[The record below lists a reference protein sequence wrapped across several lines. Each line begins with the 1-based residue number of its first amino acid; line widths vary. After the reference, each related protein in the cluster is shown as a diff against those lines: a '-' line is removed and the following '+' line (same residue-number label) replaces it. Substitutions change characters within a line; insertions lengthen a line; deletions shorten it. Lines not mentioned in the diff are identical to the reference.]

1 MADVAPG
8 RLEQRTGARLGRCHR
23 CGEPCGRDRG
33 DVRARADERPF
44 EALLRLA
51 EPPTSAGVTTPSIRT
66 SASTSCNC
74 GSHRSDG
81 WGPIGAA
88 TGVPTG
94 RWPATPVRCL
104 DRRSP
109 EAAAGAAWRRARSSD
124 RTSLRTVPALAES
137 PRASTSSGCCWRTDE
152 ACSRA
157 STLRSVSHR
166 SPPRCTRSAR
176 LSGSSTTAT
185 SSALITSGSA
195 ATVSASSWRRPTLS
209 EQLGASG
216 QARVGR
222 KRTRHPRP
230 TRLRGR
236 GRPSPQKAGTSG
248 TASVSHTGHLLAGC
262 SRKG

>member
-1 MADVAPG
+1 MGGVRSERPPVSPPAVG
-8 RLEQRTGARLGRCHR
+8 RLHRVRVPRPPHRRKLRQGQRG
-23 CGEPCGRDRG
+23 
-33 DVRARADERPF
+33 
-44 EALLRLA
+44 
-51 EPPTSAGVTTPSIRT
+51 
-66 SASTSCNC
+66 
-74 GSHRSDG
+74 
-81 WGPIGAA
+81 
-88 TGVPTG
+88 
-94 RWPATPVRCL
+94 
-104 DRRSP
+104 
-109 EAAAGAAWRRARSSD
+109 RARSSD

-236 GRPSPQKAGTSG
+236 GRPSPQTAGTSG
-248 TASVSHTGHLLAGC
+248 TASVSHTRTPAGGVFTEGLTRVSAHSRWSVAHARCPDSLRSGASPGQGWVVASSTWTRKHVQLRVRLGDGVHHVLAHSAVGD
-262 SRKG
+262 S